1 MPRVCGCSRL
11 RPFAYGFEPQHRWD
25 IGTVHAAAD
34 LTVADGREV
43 LLDGAV
49 GQVLAVQV
57 RNEKEND
64 LFGAGN
70 AARPESSQNERYHP
84 TPDL

>member
-1 MPRVCGCSRL
+1 MYSRL
-11 RPFAYGFEPQHRWD
+11 RPFEYVFEPQHRWD

-49 GQVLAVQV
+49 G
-57 RNEKEND
+57 
-64 LFGAGN
+64 
-70 AARPESSQNERYHP
+70 
-84 TPDL
+84 